1 MAALER
7 TLEELEASDVETK
20 KIEEEIEKTHKHF
33 LKTKNDLTLENFYSE
48 TLKLMLKR
56 SRELVKVEAVPIN
69 SKNQDLFRINLE
81 IKKET
86 RDLKQLQ
93 FEEKQIKRKFKKMK
107 IETLERKQEKTQSL
121 DFELKI
127 YEDQQRLKKYLEI
140 EKKRHEMFEKT
151 KKNNSKLLE
160 FEQQIARLK
169 NQSILSK
176 EHSKLNRM
184 LEHQERKFSLIQ
196 KVTNSTKIEDVL
208 PFYIYLSSNKNNL
221 QKALEDS
228 LEKIEKLKEEKLS
241 RSLEYNKELRIVEN
255 NWFDLQ
261 FKEMKRRCAKD
272 EETLDKKEKE
282 LEKLDQLILS
292 ALNTLSRLVYQLS
305 EDSEIPVGLSN
316 INYVLGFCCIKI
328 EKIMEAIQSHQS
340 VYYIESVN
348 TDMNYKS
355 PPTFLRLLNKDKFS
369 L

>member
-1 MAALER
+1 M
-7 TLEELEASDVETK
+7 ETK
-20 KIEEEIEKTHKHF
+20 KIEEEVKKTHKHF

-56 SRELVKVEAVPIN
+56 TRELVKLEAVPIN
-69 SKNQDLFRINLE
+69 SKNQDLSRINLE
-81 IKKET
+81 IKKEM

-93 FEEKQIKRKFKKMK
+93 FEEKQIKKKFKKMK
-107 IETLERKQEKTQSL
+107 METIEGKEEKTQSL
-121 DFELKI
+121 NFVLKI

-140 EKKRHEMFEKT
+140 ENKRIEMFENT

-160 FEQQIARLK
+160 FEQQIAQLK
-169 NQSILSK
+169 KQSILSK

-184 LEHQERKFSLIQ
+184 LEHQERKFSTIQ
-196 KVTNSTKIEDVL
+196 KVTNNSKIEDVL
-208 PFYIYLSSNKNNL
+208 PYYIYLSSNKNNL
-221 QKALEDS
+221 QKTLDDS
-228 LEKIEKLKEEKLS
+228 LQKIEKLKQEKIL
-241 RSLEYNKELRIVEN
+241 RSLEYNEELRIVEN

-261 FKEMKRRCAKD
+261 LQEMKRRCTED
-272 EETLDKKEKE
+272 EESLNKKEKE

-305 EDSEIPVGLSN
+305 EDSELPVGLSN

-355 PPTFLRLLNKDKFS
+355 PPTFLRLLNKDVEKNPEKEQFS